1 MAGFGKQRARDK
13 ARGPMTLIAEGC
25 TLTGQITG
33 DNDILLSGV
42 VDGDSILKGMVTIT
56 REGHWKGTLTARDV
70 IVSGTV
76 DGDINA
82 SGCIEIAST
91 ARIRGT
97 VTGDQI
103 AVASGAVIDGQMRI
117 TGNRGDAHEF
127 TEKRE
132 SEIGLIA
139 AKKAS

>member
-1 MAGFGKQRARDK
+1 MAGFGKQRTRDK

-25 TLTGQITG
+25 TLKGEVSG
-33 DNDILLSGV
+33 DNDILLSGT
-42 VDGDSILKGMVTIT
+42 VDGDSILNGMVTIT
-56 REGHWKGTLTARDV
+56 REGHWKGTLTASNV

-117 TGNRGDAHEF
+117 TGNRSNAHEF

-132 SEIGLIA
+132 SEIGLVA